1 MRRLLVFLA
10 LGVLLYLG
18 YQWWGARQPDT
29 AANPAPAL
37 PASAGSAPAIQQQP
51 VHSPQRPTLDPPPRI
66 QAQVQMVNP
75 GILMEGTPQAALLNS
90 VRQTLDQGNATE
102 AEARLVSLPQSTR
115 DDPAARKFIADL
127 WNNVG
132 VSHAATRG
140 MAAGLKAFQTAVS
153 LDPSGAR
160 AHVNLTHALW
170 ELKEPGLN
178 RDLLEKTVTLA
189 PEEPLPHLLL
199 ADILQAKN
207 DLKGAAA
214 QLDLAAQYS
223 GHNPKLQSFV
233 RAISAKIKR
242 EAEPDPEKKEGLAG
256 KEPAR

>member
-1 MRRLLVFLA
+1 MRRLLIFLA

-29 AANPAPAL
+29 AANPAPAP
-37 PASAGSAPAIQQQP
+37 PASARSAPAIQPQP
-51 VHSPQRPTLDPPPRI
+51 MQSPQRPTLEPPPRI
-66 QAQVQMVNP
+66 QVQVQMVNP
-75 GILMEGTPQAALLNS
+75 GMLMEGTPQAALLNG
-90 VRQTLDQGNATE
+90 VRQTLEQGNATE
-102 AEARLVSLPQSTR
+102 AEARLVTLPQSTR

-132 VSHAATRG
+132 VAHAATRG

-170 ELKEPGLN
+170 ELKEPGLS
-178 RDLLEKTVTLA
+178 RDLLETTVALA

-207 DLKGAAA
+207 DLKGAVA
-214 QLDLAAQYS
+214 QLDLAAQHL

-242 EAEPDPEKKEGLAG
+242 EAEPNQEKKEGIAG

>member
-1 MRRLLVFLA
+1 MRRFFFFLA

-18 YQWWGARQPDT
+18 YQWWGARQTDI
-29 AANPAPAL
+29 AAKPASAPPVSAEPAPAIL
-37 PASAGSAPAIQQQP
+37 QQP
-51 VHSPQRPTLDPPPRI
+51 PPQPTIEPPPRI
-66 QAQVQMVNP
+66 QAQVQLVNP
-75 GILMEGTPQAALLNS
+75 GTLMEGTPQAALLNG
-90 VRQTLDQGNATE
+90 VRQTLERGNATE

-132 VSHAATRG
+132 VAHAATRG
-140 MAAGLKAFQTAVS
+140 MAAGVKAFQTAVS

-170 ELKEPGLN
+170 ELKDPSLD
-178 RDLLEKTVTLA
+178 RDLLEKTIALA

-207 DLKGAAA
+207 DLKGAVA

-233 RAISAKIKR
+233 RAVSAKIKQDAGLDR
-242 EAEPDPEKKEGLAG
+242 QKKEGIAG